1 MAKHRFGVGSV
12 VEIATA
18 TGFTY
23 AVCVHDDPMYGLL
36 WRIIDRTFAARPK
49 DLRALIR
56 EPERFFAF
64 SPIESVAGDGPF
76 RYLDRVA
83 VPPEIAALPTLRW
96 PIHRPGSSEIVRWKL
111 WSGSTSG
118 ALPVAGPEHLD
129 LSILQI
135 THPNALRDRIETGW
149 RPRDRPVVT
158 SPGGPPSTRSG
169 LVRFFIRF
177 TDPSSATA
185 ALSSLSALGWTA
197 ETHVHDDGVT
207 VVASRFV
214 AGSPT
219 ESRDVVE
226 RLAREFGGE
235 YEGSEINLAP
245 PADN

>member
-1 MAKHRFGVGSV
+1 MAKHRFGVGSI

-18 TGFTY
+18 KGFTY
-23 AVCVHDDPMYGLL
+23 ALCVHDDPMYGLL
-36 WRIIDRTFAARPK
+36 WRIIDRTFDARPE

-64 SPIESVAGDGPF
+64 SPIESVASDGPF
-76 RYLDRVA
+76 RYVDRVT

-118 ALPVAGPEHLD
+118 PLPIAGPEHVD

-135 THPNALRDRIETGW
+135 THPTALRERIETGW
-149 RPRDRPVVT
+149 RPRDRPVVA
-158 SPGGPPSTRSG
+158 SPGGPPSTPSG
-169 LVRFFIRF
+169 LVRFFIGF
-177 TDPSSATA
+177 TDPSSAKA
-185 ALSSLSALGWTA
+185 ALSRLSAGGWAT
-197 ETHVHDDGVT
+197 ETHAEDDRVT

-214 AGSPT
+214 AGSAA
-219 ESRDVVE
+219 ESRGVVE

-235 YEGSEINLAP
+235 YEGLEIDLAS